1 MQLLN
6 RLIYLNA
13 FCSVLHVRPCMMLF
27 QQEFSKSPAFSFW
40 KLGTSGKDLKFSC
53 HCSAV
58 VKKANRMLGFIK
70 SSISSRKKD
79 VFLPLYKSLVRP
91 HLEYAVQFWSP
102 HYRRDIGCIEKVQKR
117 ATRMIEAMRGKTY
130 EE

>member
-1 MQLLN
+1 M
-6 RLIYLNA
+6 
-13 FCSVLHVRPCMMLF
+13 LHV
-27 QQEFSKSPAFSFW
+27 SKCHVVHFGYGNKCAEYN
-40 KLGTSGKDLKFSC
+40 LGGEDIGMRDSINDLGITVSKDFKFSC

-79 VFLPLYKSLVRP
+79 VILPLYKSLVRP

-102 HYRRDIGCIEKVQKR
+102 HYRSGISCIEKVQNR
-117 ATRMIEAMRGKTY
+117 ATRMIEAMKGKTY